1 MTTLSEAQDT
11 VRDLSTK
18 MLHVV
23 EDGSMTA
30 SEKATKLKAYQPDL
44 EKAQAE
50 VADLKHVD
58 ETLKALRGSGVSND
72 ATEEKAATEQAADTR
87 FKSVGQQ
94 FTEALGPVR
103 SNLQG
108 FSGKRFS
115 TGQVELKT
123 TISEGTSGTPGP
135 GYAAVQ
141 TPTVLPGLV
150 DIKRLPLSIADL
162 FPSGTTDS
170 PLLRYVVQ
178 AGYTN
183 AAAPT
188 AEGALKPEGSQSL
201 SVVDETL
208 HKIAETYH
216 VTDEM
221 MEDFSQLQSFLDA
234 QLVWDIKSVEEIQLL
249 SGNGTAPNLLG
260 LLNRA
265 GLSTT
270 FAKGSATANG
280 LGTNSP
286 ATDNDMDAIYRMIT
300 QIRVN
305 SFIEPTNIVVDANS
319 WQNVALTKSSQ
330 GVYYA
335 GGPFMN
341 AGNPNLWG
349 LPVVVTPRMPAGTA
363 VVGNFAVGGQIFRKG
378 GITVEATNSNNDDF
392 VKNLVTIRAEE
403 RLLLAV
409 YRPNAFGVV
418 TGL

>member
-1 MTTLSEAQDT
+1 MPTLTEAKDT

-18 MLHVV
+18 MLHLV
-23 EDGSMTA
+23 EDTKVSM
-30 SEKATKLKAYQPDL
+30 SEKAESLKAYQADL

-50 VADLKHVD
+50 VKDLTYVSEQEKM
-58 ETLKALRGSGVSND
+58 LRGLGAGND
-72 ATEEKAATEQAADTR
+72 VTEEKKTTEQADTR
-87 FKSVGQQ
+87 VKSVGEQ
-94 FTEALGPVR
+94 FVEQISGLRSQLGG
-103 SNLQG
+103 S
-108 FSGKRFS
+108 FAGKRFS
-115 TGQVELKT
+115 TGQAELKA
-123 TISEGTSGTPGP
+123 TISEGTAGTPGP
-135 GYAAVQ
+135 GYAAIQ

-162 FPSGTTDS
+162 FPQGSTDS

-183 AAAPT
+183 AAAYT
-188 AEGALKPEGSQSL
+188 SEGALKPEGSQNL
-201 SVVDETL
+201 TVVDETL
-208 HKIAETYH
+208 HKITETYH

-221 MEDFSQLQSFLDA
+221 MEDFAQLQSFLNA
-234 QLVWDIKSVEEIQLL
+234 QLIWDVKTAEEIGLL
-249 SGNGTAPNLLG
+249 SGNGTAPNILG
-260 LLNRA
+260 LLNRS

-270 FAKGSATANG
+270 FAARSNTANG
-280 LGTNSP
+280 LGTTS
-286 ATDNDMDAIYRMIT
+286 ATTDNDMDAIYRMIT
-300 QIRVN
+300 QLRVN
-305 SFIEPTNIVVDANS
+305 SFIEPDHIVVDAAS
-319 WQNVALTKSSQ
+319 WQTVALTKSTQ

-341 AGNPNLWG
+341 AGNPHLWG

-409 YRPNAFGVV
+409 YRPNAFGIV
-418 TGL
+418 TAL

>member
-1 MTTLSEAQDT
+1 
-11 VRDLSTK
+11 

-23 EDGSMTA
+23 EDADMPT
-30 SEKATKLKAYQPDL
+30 SEKAAKLKAYQPEL
-44 EKAQAE
+44 EKAQSE

-58 ETLKALRGSGVSND
+58 ETLKALRGAGVADDKTND
-72 ATEEKAATEQAADTR
+72 NVAAEKLADTR
-87 FKSVGQQ
+87 VKSIGEQ
-94 FTEALGPVR
+94 FVDSIAEQRKALG
-103 SNLQG
+103 G
-108 FSGKRFS
+108 FAGKRFS
-115 TGQVELKT
+115 TGHAELKA
-123 TISEGTSGTPGP
+123 TISEGTSAANGP
-135 GYAAVQ
+135 GWAAIQ

-150 DIKRLPLSIADL
+150 DIKRLPLTVADL
-162 FPSGTTDS
+162 FPQGSTNS
-170 PLLRYVVQ
+170 PLLRYVIQ

-183 AAAPT
+183 AAAFT
-188 AEGALKPEGSQSL
+188 SEGALKPEGSQTL
-201 SVVDETL
+201 AVVDETL

-221 MEDFSQLQSFLDA
+221 MEDFEQLQSFLNA
-234 QLVWDIKSVEEIQLL
+234 QLLWDVKSAEEIGLL
-249 SGNGTAPNLLG
+249 SGNGTAPNILG
-260 LLNRA
+260 ILNRS

-270 FAKGSATANG
+270 FVKGSASTNG

-286 ATDNDMDAIYRMIT
+286 STDNDMDGVYRMIT
-300 QIRVN
+300 QLRVN
-305 SFIEPTNIVVDANS
+305 SFIEPDHIVIDAAS

-363 VVGNFAVGGQIFRKG
+363 LVGNFAVGGQIFRKG
-378 GITVEATNSNNDDF
+378 GITVEATNTNEDDF